1 MCNEYGNEETTL
13 CLAEIFE
20 SLETESRGEK
30 SVDIYHQDKQ
40 RMAWGQEN
48 DIKMDDG
55 RGMRADD

>member
-1 MCNEYGNEETTL
+1 MCNKYGNEETTL

-40 RMAWGQEN
+40 
-48 DIKMDDG
+48 G
-55 RGMRADD
+55 RIH